1 MLFYFSGHTV
11 QAVCE
16 SFNWCKDA
24 GFKVV
29 THMMPDL
36 PNVDMER
43 DIEQF
48 IVSSYFKGKCSF
60 VIFIAE
66 GQTLPE
72 HSRGIRQSGSWRQL
86 ALNLCKIL
94 GQPGLAC
101 GNCSACKNLFKYLRL
116 CQTQYCMQ
124 S

>member
-1 MLFYFSGHTV
+1 M

-43 DIEQF
+43 DIDQF
-48 IVSSYFKGKCSF
+48 IVSTCLF
-60 VIFIAE
+60 VCCCF
-66 GQTLPE
+66 
-72 HSRGIRQSGSWRQL
+72 
-86 ALNLCKIL
+86 
-94 GQPGLAC
+94 
-101 GNCSACKNLFKYLRL
+101 F
-116 CQTQYCMQ
+116 
-124 S
+124 